1 MPWPA
6 PTPPVSPRN
15 GMPWRSTASRLI
27 RSAAVFCDGHL
38 AHVGRLLV
46 RVHRPTA
53 DDALRL
59 ADHEPGE
66 VVAVHAPPRARE
78 QVVGQLEP
86 RLERGQRRRRREAL
100 ALGDQLA
107 GAQDELVAGHA
118 PSLGRVPGPGGRL
131 GPMPAPTP
139 HDIAWFDSPE
149 ELRDWLEANRE
160 TATERWIGMRPKAA
174 GLPTVTWEQIVD
186 EVLCVGWI
194 DGVRYRTEGG
204 SCIRITPRRAG
215 SVWSARNIGR
225 VEALRRRAGC
235 GPGRGRVRAPT
246 RGPERDLRLRAG
258 RHARRRG
265 GRGAPR
271 GGRPRVL
278 RGPVEELPAARGR
291 LGRRREA
298 ARDAGQA
305 ARRGRGGQRRRTPG
319 GRAQPQPAPRGLI
332 AGVRAGSTP

>member
-1 MPWPA
+1 
-6 PTPPVSPRN
+6 
-15 GMPWRSTASRLI
+15 
-27 RSAAVFCDGHL
+27 
-38 AHVGRLLV
+38 
-46 RVHRPTA
+46 
-53 DDALRL
+53 
-59 ADHEPGE
+59 
-66 VVAVHAPPRARE
+66 
-78 QVVGQLEP
+78 
-86 RLERGQRRRRREAL
+86 
-100 ALGDQLA
+100 
-107 GAQDELVAGHA
+107 
-118 PSLGRVPGPGGRL
+118 
-131 GPMPAPTP
+131 MPAPTP

-149 ELRDWLEANRE
+149 ELRDWLEANHE

-225 VEALRRRAGC
+225 VEALRAEGRMRPGGEAAFGRRREDRSAIY
-235 GPGRGRVRAPT
+235 AF
-246 RGPERDLRLRAG
+246 ERDG
-258 RHARRRG
+258 DARRGG

-271 GGRPRVL
+271 GRRPRVL

-291 LGRRREA
+291 VGRRREA

-305 ARRGRGGQRRRTPG
+305 ARRGRGGQRRRAPG

-332 AGVRAGSTP
+332 AGVHAGSMPWRHGPSDPRWQEQRLPATDRQRDYAVRTARLPRPPGQGGRDRSRRPAHDPQSQSPCR